1 MIGTYK
7 ATVTP
12 EFIQH
17 RNRQAPKY
25 NAGVF
30 GADAEFPEH
39 HQVTIDEEQ
48 ILYEKWEYD
57 TYHTGLEC
65 SMDYKMHSHSG
76 IHVSPAIQRVITAGK
91 TDKLVIWRWLP
102 EYVELEAGMEV
113 EYEILA
119 IVDAK
124 ESIRNLD
131 RHNRFE
137 F

>member
-39 HQVTIDEEQ
+39 HQVTIDAEQ
-48 ILYEKWEYD
+48 TLHEAWEYD
-57 TYHTGLEC
+57 TYHSGMDSRL
-65 SMDYKMHSHSG
+65 DYKMYSQAG
-76 IHVSPAIQRVITAGK
+76 IHISPAIQRAIKANK
-91 TDKLVIWRWLP
+91 TDKLVIWRWID
-102 EYVELEAGMEV
+102 YTELREGMEV
-113 EYEILA
+113 EYEILG